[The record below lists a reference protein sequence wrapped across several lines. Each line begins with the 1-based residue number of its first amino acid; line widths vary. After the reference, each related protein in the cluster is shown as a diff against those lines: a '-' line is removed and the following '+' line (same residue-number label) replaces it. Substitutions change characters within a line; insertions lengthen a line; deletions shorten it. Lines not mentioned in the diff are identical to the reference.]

1 MIITTFKNL
10 KRQLKNSLEN
20 DLWNE
25 KRYTLQRYIK
35 VKSEKEFIHL
45 YALQN
50 ASTGVKA
57 NLQLLICL
65 LTGKLKG
72 EKHLQNRR
80 YI

>member
-1 MIITTFKNL
+1 MAKCPL
-10 KRQLKNSLEN
+10 KSWLFD
-20 DLWNE
+20 DLLMNPGMDKKVKE
-25 KRYTLQRYIK
+25 CSRYIK
-35 VKSEKEFIHL
+35 VKSEKEFIPL

-57 NLQLLICL
+57 NLWLLICL